1 MITATLRHT
10 ITVLNATQIGVKT
23 GRSLGGGVGAFAD
36 PWETGEK
43 APRAIDD
50 PIQDYLDR
58 VPDPAD
64 NEDVDDQDL

>member
-1 MITATLRHT
+1 M
-10 ITVLNATQIGVKT
+10 
-23 GRSLGGGVGAFAD
+23 GGGVGAFAD

-64 NEDVDDQDL
+64 NEDVDD